1 MNNKGSSLTPA
12 QALDKLDALYEQ
24 SVKAL
29 RSAIGKYIE
38 TGTLPDVIARH
49 NGLFVYPS
57 LCVTWDGIATNP
69 PKTRAYGRFT
79 HAGSYTTTITRP
91 SLFRPYLEEQLTLLY
106 QDYDAHISVEPSQHE
121 IPYPYVIDGS
131 ELTLDRSMSAGLTRH
146 FPTTELSQIGDE
158 TADGIFHPAEFSPLS
173 HFDARRVDFSLA

>member
-57 LCVTWDGIATNP
+57 LCVTWDGSATNP
-69 PKTRAYGRFT
+69 LKPAPMVVLPMRAATPLRLPVRRFFVRILKNN
-79 HAGSYTTTITRP
+79 SRCCIRIMM
-91 SLFRPYLEEQLTLLY
+91 R
-106 QDYDAHISVEPSQHE
+106 I
-121 IPYPYVIDGS
+121 
-131 ELTLDRSMSAGLTRH
+131 
-146 FPTTELSQIGDE
+146 
-158 TADGIFHPAEFSPLS
+158 SPLS
-173 HFDARRVDFSLA
+173 RRSMKSPIRMSLTVLN

>member
-1 MNNKGSSLTPA
+1 MNNKGSSLTPT

-91 SLFRPYLEEQLTLLY
+91 
-106 QDYDAHISVEPSQHE
+106 
-121 IPYPYVIDGS
+121 
-131 ELTLDRSMSAGLTRH
+131 
-146 FPTTELSQIGDE
+146 
-158 TADGIFHPAEFSPLS
+158 
-173 HFDARRVDFSLA
+173 

>member
-1 MNNKGSSLTPA
+1 MNNKGSSLTPT

-38 TGTLPDVIARH
+38 TGTLPDIIARH

-57 LCVTWDGIATNP
+57 LCVTWDGSATNP

-91 SLFRPYLEEQLTLLY
+91 ILKNNSRCCIRIMMR
-106 QDYDAHISVEPSQHE
+106 ISPSNR
-121 IPYPYVIDGS
+121 
-131 ELTLDRSMSAGLTRH
+131 RSMK
-146 FPTTELSQIGDE
+146 
-158 TADGIFHPAEFSPLS
+158 
-173 HFDARRVDFSLA
+173 SLIPM

>member
-49 NGLFVYPS
+49 NGL
-57 LCVTWDGIATNP
+57 L
-69 PKTRAYGRFT
+69 FT
-79 HAGSYTTTITRP
+79 HHCVSHGMASPPIPRKPEPMVVLPMRAATPLRLPARRFFVRILKNSSRCCIRIMMRISP
-91 SLFRPYLEEQLTLLY
+91 SSR
-106 QDYDAHISVEPSQHE
+106 
-121 IPYPYVIDGS
+121 
-131 ELTLDRSMSAGLTRH
+131 RSMK
-146 FPTTELSQIGDE
+146 
-158 TADGIFHPAEFSPLS
+158 SPIPM
-173 HFDARRVDFSLA
+173 

>member
-1 MNNKGSSLTPA
+1 MNNKGSSLTPT

-57 LCVTWDGIATNP
+57 LCVTRWHRHQSPEN
-69 PKTRAYGRFT
+69 
-79 HAGSYTTTITRP
+79 P
-91 SLFRPYLEEQLTLLY
+91 SLWAFYPCGQLY
-106 QDYDAHISVEPSQHE
+106 HYDYPSV
-121 IPYPYVIDGS
+121 
-131 ELTLDRSMSAGLTRH
+131 A
-146 FPTTELSQIGDE
+146 
-158 TADGIFHPAEFSPLS
+158 FSS
-173 HFDARRVDFSLA
+173 VS

>member
-1 MNNKGSSLTPA
+1 MNNKGSSLTPT

-69 PKTRAYGRFT
+69 RKPEPMVVLPMRAAIPLRLPVRRFFVRILKN
-79 HAGSYTTTITRP
+79 SSRCCIRIMMRISP
-91 SLFRPYLEEQLTLLY
+91 SSR
-106 QDYDAHISVEPSQHE
+106 
-121 IPYPYVIDGS
+121 
-131 ELTLDRSMSAGLTRH
+131 RSMK
-146 FPTTELSQIGDE
+146 
-158 TADGIFHPAEFSPLS
+158 SPIPM
-173 HFDARRVDFSLA
+173 

>member
-49 NGLFVYPS
+49 NGLLFTHHCVSHGMASPPIPENPS
-57 LCVTWDGIATNP
+57 LWSFYPCGQLHHYDYP
-69 PKTRAYGRFT
+69 PVAF
-79 HAGSYTTTITRP
+79 S
-91 SLFRPYLEEQLTLLY
+91 
-106 QDYDAHISVEPSQHE
+106 SVS
-121 IPYPYVIDGS
+121 
-131 ELTLDRSMSAGLTRH
+131 
-146 FPTTELSQIGDE
+146 
-158 TADGIFHPAEFSPLS
+158 
-173 HFDARRVDFSLA
+173 